1 MRIVFMGTPSYAS
14 VILKELLKD
23 NSFEV
28 VALVTQMD
36 KPVGRRQILTPPD
49 TKKFLLDNSLDIKIF
64 QPETLKDETSIKFI
78 KELKPD
84 FIVVAAY
91 GMLLPKEILSIAP
104 CINLH
109 ASILPKYRGASPIQ
123 SAILNQDRF
132 SGVSAMLMNEGLDT
146 GDILSF
152 SYIEISNLNAIEL
165 FEKLSHLAA
174 KLTIKTLKN
183 FNSLKPIKQ
192 IDCEATYAKKIKKED
207 GLVDLLD
214 AKKVYAKYLAF
225 IFWPGIFLKS
235 GIKLKK
241 IALHDI
247 DTQNGIGKILKI
259 EKEYIILGCKKGS
272 LKIFSLQIP
281 SKKQMSAVEYIR
293 GKRLEVGDIIS

>member
-152 SYIEISNLNAIEL
+152 SYIGISNLNAIEL
-165 FEKLSHLAA
+165 FEKLSRLAA